1 LNSKQKK
8 TIYFITGASGVGKT
22 TLVEQLKEKYKDF
35 LWDFL
40 HFDSVGVPST
50 EEMIEQFGSPQ
61 AWQEANTKKWIRKIV
76 GDDEHEKIFI
86 EGQADLNFIYNG
98 FKDSG
103 FTDFKVILL
112 DTDKEEMTYRL
123 THLRNQPE
131 LLNEDMYNWLKY
143 LRKQAVNFEIP
154 IINTAKLTK
163 RKVLS
168 EFEKIIKK

>member
-1 LNSKQKK
+1 MNSKKKK

-22 TLVEQLKEKYKDF
+22 ALVEQLKEKYKDSA
-35 LWDFL
+35 WDFL

-61 AWQEANTKKWIRKIV
+61 AWQEDITKKWISKLV
-76 GDDEHEKIFI
+76 GDDNHEKIFI
-86 EGQADLNFIYNG
+86 EGQTNLNHIYNG
-98 FKDSG
+98 FKDSD

-112 DTDKEEMTYRL
+112 DTSKEEMAYRL

-131 LLNEDMYNWLKY
+131 LLNEDMYNWLNY
-143 LRKQAVNFEIP
+143 LRKQAVDFEIP
-154 IINTAKLTK
+154 IINTTQLSKK
-163 RKVLS
+163 EVLS